1 MNTENLQ
8 EFLAQDS
15 SRLKK
20 KKKITTYLDDYTHVQ
35 THTFS
40 KQLKVLYLSHNLP

>member
-1 MNTENLQ
+1 MNTENIE

-20 KKKITTYLDDYTHVQ
+20 KKKITTYLDDYTHME
-35 THTFS
+35 THTLS
-40 KQLKVLYLSHNLP
+40 KQLKVLYLS

>member
-1 MNTENLQ
+1 MFIIYSLWIEYKNQPEMNTENIE

-20 KKKITTYLDDYTHVQ
+20 KKKR
-35 THTFS
+35 
-40 KQLKVLYLSHNLP
+40 